1 MLLECCFVILCVFIC
16 VPFLFPRLLG
26 AVSFEF
32 CGEPSLLLLQPTL
45 RMQNKKH
52 SVFEATLLAKRDLLF
67 EMIAQS
73 ELSELCVFHKSG
85 KRTFFFS
92 CFTCL
97 EKLRRLNSGTLQA
110 ELLNILECLS
120 RVLRSKTRLRE
131 GPMSFQGQGHAQRA
145 FLIGCS
151 HCLMGFFMKFACARH
166 CSLFLQTTP
175 LISFCYKIYI

>member
-1 MLLECCFVILCVFIC
+1 MLLECCFVILCVLIC

-67 EMIAQS
+67 EVIAQS

-85 KRTFFFS
+85 KRTFFF
-92 CFTCL
+92 
-97 EKLRRLNSGTLQA
+97 
-110 ELLNILECLS
+110 LLVS
-120 RVLRSKTRLRE
+120 HVWK
-131 GPMSFQGQGHAQRA
+131 SFGD
-145 FLIGCS
+145 
-151 HCLMGFFMKFACARH
+151 
-166 CSLFLQTTP
+166 
-175 LISFCYKIYI
+175 